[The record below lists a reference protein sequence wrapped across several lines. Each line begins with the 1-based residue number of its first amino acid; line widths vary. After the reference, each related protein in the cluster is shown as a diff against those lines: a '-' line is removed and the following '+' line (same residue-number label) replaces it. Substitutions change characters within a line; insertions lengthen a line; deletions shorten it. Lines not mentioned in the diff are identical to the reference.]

1 MATWRESNLFQ
12 KRSSIDPHIKL
23 TVMILIR
30 DLLQVCCLV
39 NSKQV
44 SQSFRDGRR
53 EMREGSWSGDTSV
66 TGQESLMRINLPVL
80 IQIIQFLSV
89 IASARKSYGDS
100 LSQTDSSLLGNLK
113 FSKLKFDV
121 VVRHFS

>member
-1 MATWRESNLFQ
+1 
-12 KRSSIDPHIKL
+12 
-23 TVMILIR
+23 
-30 DLLQVCCLV
+30 
-39 NSKQV
+39 
-44 SQSFRDGRR
+44 
-53 EMREGSWSGDTSV
+53 MREGSWSGDTSV